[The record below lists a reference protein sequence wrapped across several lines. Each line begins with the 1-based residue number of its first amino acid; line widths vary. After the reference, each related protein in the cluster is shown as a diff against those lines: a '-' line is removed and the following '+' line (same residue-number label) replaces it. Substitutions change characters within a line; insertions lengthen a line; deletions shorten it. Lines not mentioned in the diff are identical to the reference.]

1 MLFVSRIFAVF
12 VIGSQ
17 SCHIHPAKRHTP
29 FACQR
34 SDLVCPSMFHCFI
47 ACLYCWL
54 LKELFYLAVQHTVM
68 SVKLLS
74 SEPEVEVPNGAAGYD
89 FQVNTNGL

>member
-1 MLFVSRIFAVF
+1 
-12 VIGSQ
+12 
-17 SCHIHPAKRHTP
+17 
-29 FACQR
+29 
-34 SDLVCPSMFHCFI
+34 MFRCFI

-54 LKELFYLAVQHTVM
+54 LKKLFYLAVQHTVM